1 MAKTRSEVGD
11 QDLVRL
17 YLDGIGRYPLLTK
30 TDEVALSQRIEAGR
44 EARVAIG
51 AAKQVTVARKR
62 ELRRLDRDGEE
73 ATEAFIN
80 ANLRLVVS
88 IAKKYQSADMP
99 LLDLIQEGN
108 LGLIHAVD
116 KFDWRK
122 GFKFSTYATWWI
134 RQAIGRGI
142 DNTSR
147 TIRLPVHAGDQ
158 IRRLL
163 RVRGQMEG
171 ELGRVPTAAELA
183 ETMQMPESQ
192 VADLLQY
199 GAEPVSLETP
209 IGSEGDTELAD
220 IVADKSAAT
229 PFDVVAGSMLSG
241 EIDKLLAPLDDRE
254 REILRLRYGLDRGD
268 PRTLEEVGSALNLT
282 RERIR
287 QIERT
292 ALSKLRHPSSD
303 SGAHDLLAS

>member
-1 MAKTRSEVGD
+1 MAQKRLEAGD

-17 YLDGIGRYPLLTK
+17 YLDGVGQYPLLAK
-30 TDEVALSQRIEAGR
+30 EDEVCLAKLIEDGRAAQARLVAG
-44 EARVAIG
+44 G
-51 AAKQVTVARKR
+51 ATPAERRT
-62 ELRRLDRDGEE
+62 LRRRVRAGEVAME
-73 ATEAFIN
+73 SFIN

-88 IAKKYQSADMP
+88 IAKKYQSSDMP
-99 LLDLIQEGN
+99 LLDLVQEGN
-108 LGLIHAVD
+108 LGLMHAVE

-163 RVRGQMEG
+163 RVRAQMEG
-171 ELGRVPTAAELA
+171 ELGRTPSPAELA
-183 ETMQMPESQ
+183 TVMAMPEEQ
-192 VADLLQY
+192 VTQLLQY
-199 GAEPVSLETP
+199 GADPVSLETP

-220 IVADKSAAT
+220 VVADASAPT
-229 PFDVVAGSMLSG
+229 PCDLVAEAMMGR
-241 EIDKLLAPLDDRE
+241 EVAKLLVPLDERE
-254 REILRLRYGLDRGD
+254 REILRLRYGLDRGE
-268 PRTLEEVGSALNLT
+268 PRTLEEVGAVLGLT